1 MLLHHSRLTKVV
13 EVVDITEDIKIIEAK
28 EDVALDV
35 EEIRE
40 VAMVARVTVI
50 YQITVG
56 HIEFLPTQS
65 LTVGPL

>member
-40 VAMVARVTVI
+40 VAMVAGVTVI
-50 YQITVG
+50 
-56 HIEFLPTQS
+56 
-65 LTVGPL
+65 